1 MKVELIDVET
11 GQVTFEREVQSQKIA
26 KNVHDLVKDVI
37 FLMKDEKLTDSVIQL
52 IFNHDF
58 NEPLVF
64 EQETGVEENP
74 LLFRLTVWHVTRLL
88 ALMSTALVI

>member
-74 LLFRLTVWHVTRLL
+74 LLFRLTV
-88 ALMSTALVI
+88 